1 VNKLRQE
8 YLTRQICHGR
18 ISQSM
23 DSEKFV
29 MFLASLVMVGCVGD
43 VGDQNKVMV
52 LLLIKMF
59 LVCV

>member
-1 VNKLRQE
+1 
-8 YLTRQICHGR
+8 
-18 ISQSM
+18 M